1 MCEHKSFKSFKSFIR
16 LGHFLPAPCGQH
28 LELGQKQTGD
38 SFCVGATSCHFK
50 FEHSFQVFLSSCS
63 NFLVELYWKWKGR
76 LRRPLGALP
85 QRSFSSAFLVC
96 RVRLMLLLCLPGTS
110 RMPTF
115 QEISCF
121 KSALQYTK
129 ARRNYVEQVSLEC
142 WFVHSPDW
150 RSSATLGHCRPG
162 TKRSLSLV
170 ALVEFHHDT
179 TWHLWISLVASM
191 ALDTL
196 KELHSMEKVCAKRA
210 VDKIWSIF
218 VST

>member
-1 MCEHKSFKSFKSFIR
+1 MCEHKSFKSFIR

-28 LELGQKQTGD
+28 LELGQKQTED

-50 FEHSFQVFLSSCS
+50 FEHSFQVLVQISWLSCIESGKVAFVVLWEPFPSEVSAVLSSCAIQL
-63 NFLVELYWKWKGR
+63 F
-76 LRRPLGALP
+76 
-85 QRSFSSAFLVC
+85 QVC
-96 RVRLMLLLCLPGTS
+96 TLL
-110 RMPTF
+110 
-115 QEISCF
+115 
-121 KSALQYTK
+121 
-129 ARRNYVEQVSLEC
+129 EQVSFEC

-150 RSSATLGHCRPG
+150 RSSATLGHCRSG
-162 TKRSLSLV
+162 TKRSLALV

-210 VDKIWSIF
+210 VDKIWSKF